1 MASLRTLLGVVLCS
15 LMVSSSEILPQADFD
30 LQAMAGKW
38 YLTGICSNAQWFVSS
53 KANMKTGT
61 AIIKPTEDG
70 GLELSFSSL
79 TSNDTC
85 RKMENLANKTEVPGK
100 FTYRSRYWGYVSDMR
115 MVDVKYDEY
124 GLTYS
129 FNTRGNE
136 TFVVNRLYGRSL
148 DLSAELQEKLRQLC
162 LQTGI
167 LPENIVLLPKS
178 EECPLA

>member
-1 MASLRTLLGVVLCS
+1 MASLHTLLGVVLCS

-38 YLTGICSNAQWFVSS
+38 YLIGICSNAQWFVSR

-70 GLELSFSSL
+70 GIELS
-79 TSNDTC
+79 NNGTC

-100 FTYRSRYWGYVSDMR
+100 FTYRSRYWGYVSDLR

-148 DLSAELQEKLRQLC
+148 DLSAELQEKFRQFC
-162 LQTGI
+162 LQTSI

-178 EECPLA
+178 ESM

>member
-15 LMVSSSEILPQADFD
+15 FMVSSSEILPQADFD

-38 YLTGICSNAQWFVSS
+38 YRTGICSNGQWFVSH

-70 GLELSFSSL
+70 GLEFSFSSL
-79 TSNDTC
+79 INDTC
-85 RKMENLANKTEVPGK
+85 QKMENLANKTEVPGK
-100 FTYRSRYWGYVSDMR
+100 FTFESLYWGVSDMR

-124 GLTYS
+124 ALTYS

-136 TFVVNRLYGRSL
+136 TFVINRLFGRSL
-148 DLSAELQEKLRQLC
+148 DLSDEVQEKFRQFC

-167 LPENIVLLPKS
+167 LPENTVLLPKS

>member
-38 YLTGICSNAQWFVSS
+38 YRTGICSDGQWFVSR

-61 AIIKPTEDG
+61 AIITPTEDG
-70 GLELSFSSL
+70 GLELSFFSL
-79 TSNDTC
+79 INDTC
-85 RKMENLANKTEVPGK
+85 QKMENLANKTEVPGK
-100 FTYRSRYWGYVSDMR
+100 FTYKSRHWGYVSEML

-124 GLTYS
+124 ALTYS

-136 TFVVNRLYGRSL
+136 TFVINRLFGRSL
-148 DLSAELQEKLRQLC
+148 DLSDEVQEKFRQFC

-167 LPENIVLLPKS
+167 LPEYTVLLPKS
-178 EECPLA
+178 VECTLA